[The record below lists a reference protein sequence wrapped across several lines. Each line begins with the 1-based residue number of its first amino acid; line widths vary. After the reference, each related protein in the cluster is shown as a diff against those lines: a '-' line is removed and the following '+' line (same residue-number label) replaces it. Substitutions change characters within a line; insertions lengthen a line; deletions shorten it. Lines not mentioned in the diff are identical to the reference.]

1 MTNKLLSVDF
11 EPFPKGGQRFK
22 KEGDKNIILDTKTGY
37 SLYDDKALYPSI
49 FENVFVVKVT
59 TLYFYFEFKVCGKR
73 IYANKDL
80 RYRWN
85 NADIVGILKMFC
97 SPDDRRI
104 ILPSGIHD
112 YMLEFKKNIYSK
124 ISDIC
129 TPDEY
134 RRITSEIFIYLC
146 IQQGF
151 SPLKAK
157 IMGNLVDCFQK
168 HFQKKKWNVLKEKSH
183 ERG

>member
-1 MTNKLLSVDF
+1 MTKNKIISVDF
-11 EPFPKGGQRFK
+11 KPFPKVGQRLK
-22 KEGDKNIILDTKTGY
+22 KKGDDKIILDTKTGY
-37 SLYDDKALYPSI
+37 SLYEDKSLYPSI
-49 FENVFVVKVT
+49 FENVFVVEVNT
-59 TLYFYFEFKVCGKR
+59 TDFYFEFKVFGR
-73 IYANKDL
+73 QQYANNDQ

-85 NADIVGILKMFC
+85 NADIVGLLKMFC

-112 YMLEFKKNIYSK
+112 YMLEFKEFVYDK
-124 ISDIC
+124 ISDVC

-146 IQQGF
+146 TQQGF

-168 HFQKKKWNVLKEKSH
+168 HFQKKKWNVLKEK
-183 ERG
+183 